1 MNKLIDNYILHAAAT
16 IVIAITPLVATA
28 QTATPRPPEKPGVKT
43 SYPPYPPAPISR
55 AGTPDPAPR
64 PDPNLRDNSE
74 RSIKVD
80 PGVNLLLGCVREGT
94 VKVNGWN
101 RNEVRVLISD
111 GSRFVFSTLQ
121 KNNKTGEPEWIKV
134 VNAESRNKYGT
145 NSECIAGNEIQVDAP
160 VNATVTIKG
169 YDINTTVDT
178 IDRVEV
184 VITGGD
190 VAVRNVAN
198 GVKVSAGRGD
208 VTVDSSRGAMDLETT
223 TGNILVFQAG
233 PSKVGDDFRAKTNNG
248 AIALQSLEY
257 RKTTVGS
264 ISGSVAYTGEIQN
277 SGSYTMSTTRG
288 SIRLAIPVK
297 SSFQMWATYGFG
309 TFQSDLPIDIATE
322 NITPGPL
329 KTLRGKI
336 GTDDAT
342 LKLTTSNGSI
352 LIKKM

>member
-1 MNKLIDNYILHAAAT
+1 MNKLIDNSILRSAA
-16 IVIAITPLVATA
+16 IIMIALAPLAASA
-28 QTATPRPPEKPGVKT
+28 QTATPRPPEKPIVQT
-43 SYPPYPPAPISR
+43 PYPPYPKAPISK
-55 AGTPDPAPR
+55 PDPYPR
-64 PDPNLRDNSE
+64 PDPAAHGSIE

-80 PGVNLLLGCVREGT
+80 PKINLILGCVREGT

-101 RNEVRVLISD
+101 RNEVRVLIEE
-111 GSRFVFSTLQ
+111 GSKFAFSTLE
-121 KNNKTGEPEWIKV
+121 KNPKTGEPVWIKV
-134 VNAESRNKYGT
+134 VSADSKNKYGP
-145 NSECIAGNEIQVDAP
+145 NSECISGGDIQIDAP
-160 VNATVTIKG
+160 TTATFTVKG
-169 YDINTTVDT
+169 YDINTTVDSLKK
-178 IDRVEV
+178 VEIA
-184 VITGGD
+184 ITGGD
-190 VAVRNVAN
+190 VSVRNVTN

-208 VTVDSSRGAMDLETT
+208 VTVDSSQGAMDLETT

-233 PSKVGDDFRAKTNNG
+233 PSEVGDEFRAKTNNG

-257 RKTTVGS
+257 RRTNVNS

-309 TFQSDLPIDIATE
+309 TFQSELPIDIATE

-329 KTLRGKI
+329 KTLRGKL
-336 GTDDAT
+336 GTNDAT

>member
-43 SYPPYPPAPISR
+43 SYPPYPPAPISK
-55 AGTPDPAPR
+55 PDPYPR
-64 PDPNLRDNSE
+64 PDPNPRDNSE

-80 PGVNLLLGCVREGT
+80 PSVNLLLSCVREGT

-111 GSRFVFSTLQ
+111 GSRFAFSTLQ
-121 KNNKTGEPEWIKV
+121 KNTKTGEPEWIKI
-134 VNAESRNKYGT
+134 VNAESRNRYGT
-145 NSECIAGNEIQVDAP
+145 NSECIAGSEIHVDAP
-160 VNATVTIKG
+160 MNATVTIKG

-178 IDRVEV
+178 VDKLEV
-184 VITGGD
+184 AVTGGD
-190 VAVRNVAN
+190 VSVRNVAS
-198 GVKVSAGRGD
+198 GVTVSAGRGD
-208 VTVDSSRGAMDLETT
+208 VTVDSSKGAMNLETT
-223 TGNILVFQAG
+223 TGNILVFQGG
-233 PSKVGDDFRAKTNNG
+233 PSKVGDEFRAKTNNG

-257 RKTTVGS
+257 RRMVVGS

-277 SGSYTMSTTRG
+277 SGSYSMSTTRG

-297 SSFQMWATYGFG
+297 SSFQIWATYGFG
-309 TFQSDLPIDIATE
+309 TFHSDLPIDIATE

-329 KTLRGKI
+329 KTLRGKL
-336 GTDDAT
+336 GTNDAT
-342 LKLTTSNGSI
+342 LKLTASNGSI